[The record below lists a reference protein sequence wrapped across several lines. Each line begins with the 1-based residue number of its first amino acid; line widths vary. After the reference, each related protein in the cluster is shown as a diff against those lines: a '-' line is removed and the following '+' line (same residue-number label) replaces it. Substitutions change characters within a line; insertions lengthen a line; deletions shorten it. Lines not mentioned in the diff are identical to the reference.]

1 MTPPD
6 KIYMT
11 PSYGEPD
18 NVLLASF
25 SKSHLDYHRDIEYI
39 RKDVLLE
46 WAKNEKAWLK
56 QGHKHE
62 WSNDD
67 ILFGGELILDNLIEK
82 LESL

>member
-1 MTPPD
+1 MEAPD

-39 RKDVLLE
+39 RKDALLE
-46 WAKNEKAWLK
+46 WANYYLK
-56 QGHKHE
+56 E
-62 WSNDD
+62 PPAS
-67 ILFGGELILDNLIEK
+67 LLDEGVDMAMRLLIEK
-82 LESL
+82 IESL